1 MMRWL
6 LAVVLA
12 LFMLAEPLAAQAAID
27 IKPTEQL
34 PQVMQKSQ
42 IADIAIS
49 RLERAL
55 REAGETRRH
64 TIDVRTMV
72 AGLRLPEGKISY
84 EAFIP
89 GGYHYGMPTMV
100 RIDVKINGELYKRL
114 NCSMMIHL
122 YDNVV
127 VTTRQIKPE
136 NLITADDI
144 RLEEREIFSRNSFR
158 YYTSLD
164 AFDGMVSTKALNEGT
179 IIYDYFIKPPIVVR
193 FGMPVTIRSNINGV
207 QVAVDGIARDNGR
220 IGQIIKVKNQSSG
233 RIVGARVLDEN
244 TVLIEK

>member
-34 PQVMQKSQ
+34 PQVMQKAQ

-100 RIDVKINGELYKRL
+100 RIDVKINGELYKMGSHGFL
-114 NCSMMIHL
+114 
-122 YDNVV
+122 
-127 VTTRQIKPE
+127 
-136 NLITADDI
+136 
-144 RLEEREIFSRNSFR
+144 
-158 YYTSLD
+158 
-164 AFDGMVSTKALNEGT
+164 
-179 IIYDYFIKPPIVVR
+179 
-193 FGMPVTIRSNINGV
+193 
-207 QVAVDGIARDNGR
+207 RDNDFVVAYFDKT
-220 IGQIIKVKNQSSG
+220 KVILRNFY
-233 RIVGARVLDEN
+233 DEN
-244 TVLIEK
+244 TLTKYPFKYEALVTYTLT